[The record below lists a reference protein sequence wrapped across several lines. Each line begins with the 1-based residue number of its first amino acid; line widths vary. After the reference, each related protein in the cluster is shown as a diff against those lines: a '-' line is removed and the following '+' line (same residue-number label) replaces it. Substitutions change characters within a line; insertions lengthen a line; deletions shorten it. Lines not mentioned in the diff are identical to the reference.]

1 MPPSCEPSPLASLLQ
16 KCASATTLEVAR
28 RLHALVLTTRATSPY
43 ANNNVVSG
51 YARCGALDSA
61 RQVFDRMPQ
70 RNVVSYNALISAYS
84 RVPGRASSAV
94 GLFARLGDEG
104 LSPNGLTFTSL
115 FQACSLLEDRF
126 TSSLLHGCAVKCGFA
141 DNICV
146 QTSILG
152 MYSSFGDLESAGSVF
167 RCVVDKDAVVWN
179 SMIFGSLKNNRI
191 RDALRMFSEMLASG
205 VSPTQFT
212 YSIVLN
218 ACAKLEHHAY
228 GRIIHGRAVIS
239 STTFDLPMENA
250 LLDMYLNCG
259 DISTAQSIFYRVRNP
274 DIVSWNSL
282 ISGYTENGHG
292 EVAIEIFIQL
302 RRLSFPKPDEYT
314 LAAAVSATE
323 TFLVNDCGKA
333 LHGQVIKAGFESSF
347 YVGTTLIS
355 MYFTNGENG
364 NAHNIFHSLPEKDVV
379 IWTEMITAH
388 SKLEDS
394 ETAIKYFYEMYKE
407 GHKAD
412 SFALSGALSACADL
426 TVLKQGEMIHS
437 LAVKTGYVV
446 DMAVSGSL
454 ADMYAK
460 TGNLPAAE
468 LIFSDVSNPDLKCY
482 NSMLGG
488 YGYHGLA
495 EKALEL
501 FDEILVAGILPDQVT
516 FLSALSACNHS
527 CLVNEGKIL
536 WNCLRDF
543 DLRPGPKHYS
553 CMVSLLS
560 RAGLLEEAE
569 EMISKSPFY
578 DDHLELWRT
587 LLSSSVNYQNLRMGI
602 RAAEHVLSL
611 DMEDMATHI
620 LLSNLYAAAGKWDV
634 VSETRRKIRGLVMD
648 KDPGLSWIEFQDT
661 INVFSSGDQ
670 LHPTISKIQS
680 ELNSLIG
687 NMKRLEVD
695 EFSSMICVI

>member
-1 MPPSCEPSPLASLLQ
+1 MPPLCEPSPFASLLQ
-16 KCASATTLEVAR
+16 KCASATALDTAR
-28 RLHALVLTTRATSPY
+28 RLHALVLTTRAVSPY
-43 ANNNVVSG
+43 VNNNLLSM
-51 YARCGALDSA
+51 YARCGSLDSA

-84 RVPGRASSAV
+84 RVPGRASSAL

-104 LSPNGLTFTSL
+104 LRPNGLTFTSL

-126 TSSLLHGCAVKCGFA
+126 ASFLLHGRVVKCGFA
-141 DNICV
+141 DNVCV

-152 MYSSFGDLESAGSVF
+152 MYSSFGDLKSAGNIF
-167 RCVVDKDAVVWN
+167 RCIVDKDAVVWN
-179 SMIFGSLKNNRI
+179 SMILGSLKNDRI
-191 RDALRMFSEMLASG
+191 GDALLVFREMLASG

-218 ACAKLEHHAY
+218 ACAKLEHHTY
-228 GRIIHGRAVIS
+228 GRIVHGRVIVS
-239 STTFDLPMENA
+239 GTTFDLPMENA

-259 DISTAQSIFYRVRNP
+259 DISTAQGIFDGVQNP

-292 EVAIEIFIQL
+292 EVAIEIFI
-302 RRLSFPKPDEYT
+302 RLMRLLFPKPDEYT
-314 LAAAVSATE
+314 IAAAISATG

-333 LHGQVIKAGFESSF
+333 LHGQVIKAGFESSI

-364 NAHNIFHSLPEKDVV
+364 YAHNVFHSLPVKDVV

-388 SKLEDS
+388 SKLEDA
-394 ETAIKYFYEMYKE
+394 ETAMKFFYEMYKE
-407 GHKAD
+407 GHKTD

-426 TVLKQGEMIHS
+426 AVLKQGEMIHS
-437 LAVKTGYVV
+437 LAVKMGYDV
-446 DMAVSGSL
+446 DMAVCGSL
-454 ADMYAK
+454 VDMYAK
-460 TGNLPAAE
+460 TGNLQAAD

-501 FDEILVAGILPDQVT
+501 FDEILVAGLLPDQVT

-527 CLVNEGKIL
+527 SLVKEGKNL
-536 WNCLRDF
+536 WNCMRNF
-543 DLRPGPKHYS
+543 NLRPGPKHYS

-569 EMISKSPFY
+569 EMINKSPFY

-611 DMEDMATHI
+611 DVEDTATHI

-634 VSETRRKIRGLVMD
+634 VAETRRKIRGLSMD
-648 KDPGLSWIEFQDT
+648 KDPGLSWIESQDT
-661 INVFSSGDQ
+661 INAFSSGDQ

-695 EFSSMICVI
+695 EFDSIICGI

>member
-1 MPPSCEPSPLASLLQ
+1 MPPLCEPLLQ
-16 KCASATTLEVAR
+16 KCASAATLEVAR
-28 RLHALVLTTRATSPY
+28 RLHALVLTTHAVSPY
-43 ANNNVVSG
+43 VNNNLLSM
-51 YARCGALDSA
+51 YARCGSLDRA
-61 RQVFDRMPQ
+61 REVFDRMPQ

-84 RVPGRASSAV
+84 RVPGRALSAV

-104 LSPNGLTFTSL
+104 LRPNGLTFTSL

-126 TSSLLHGCAVKCGFA
+126 TSSLLHSHVVKCGFA

-146 QTSILG
+146 QTAILG
-152 MYSSFGDLESAGSVF
+152 VCSSCGDLESAGNVF
-167 RCVVDKDAVVWN
+167 RCIADKDAVAWN
-179 SMIFGSLKNNRI
+179 SMIFGSLKNDRI
-191 RDALRMFSEMLASG
+191 RDGLRIFREMLASG

-218 ACAKLEHHAY
+218 ACAKLEHHTY
-228 GRIIHGRAVIS
+228 GRIIHGRAVVSGI
-239 STTFDLPMENA
+239 TFDLPMENA

-259 DISTAQSIFYRVRNP
+259 DISSAQTIFDRVQNP

-302 RRLSFPKPDEYT
+302 RRHSFPKLDEYT
-314 LAAAVSATE
+314 LAAAVSATG

-364 NAHNIFHSLPEKDVV
+364 YAHNVFHSLPEKDVV

-388 SKLEDS
+388 SKMADS
-394 ETAIKYFYEMYKE
+394 ETAIKYFYEMYEE
-407 GHKAD
+407 GHKTD

-437 LAVKTGYVV
+437 LAVKSGSDV
-446 DMAVSGSL
+446 DMAVCGGL
-454 ADMYAK
+454 VDMYAK
-460 TGNLPAAE
+460 NGNLKASE
-468 LIFSDVSNPDLKCY
+468 LIYSDVSNPDLKCY
-482 NSMLGG
+482 NSMLRG

-495 EKALEL
+495 EKALGL
-501 FDEILVAGILPDQVT
+501 FDEILMSGLLPDQVT

-536 WNCLRDF
+536 WNCMRNFNLS
-543 DLRPGPKHYS
+543 PGSKHYS

-569 EMISKSPFY
+569 EMINKSPFY

-587 LLSSSVNYQNLRMGI
+587 LLSSSVNYQNFRMGI

-611 DMEDMATHI
+611 DMEDIATHI

-634 VSETRRKIRGLVMD
+634 VAETRRKMRGLMMD
-648 KDPGLSWIEFQDT
+648 KDPGLSWIESQDT
-661 INVFSSGDQ
+661 MNVFSSGDQ
-670 LHPTISKIQS
+670 LHPTISKIRS

-687 NMKRLEVD
+687 NMKRSEAD
-695 EFSSMICVI
+695 EFNSIICGI

>member
-1 MPPSCEPSPLASLLQ
+1 MPPSCEPSSLASLIQ
-16 KCASATTLEVAR
+16 KCASVTTLEVVR
-28 RLHALVLTTRATSPY
+28 RLHALALTTHAISPY
-43 ANNNVVSG
+43 VSNNLLSM
-51 YARCGALDSA
+51 YARCGSLDSA
-61 RQVFDRMPQ
+61 RQLFDRMPE
-70 RNVVSYNALISAYS
+70 RNIVSYNALISASS
-84 RVPGRASSAV
+84 RVPSQASSAV
-94 GLFARLGDEG
+94 GLFAQLGDEG
-104 LSPNGLTFTSL
+104 LRPNGLTFTSL

-126 TSSLLHGCAVKCGFA
+126 MSSLLHGRAIKCGFA

-152 MYSSFGDLESAGSVF
+152 MFSSCGDLESAGNVF
-167 RCVVDKDAVVWN
+167 RCIVDKDAVAWN

-191 RDALRMFSEMLASG
+191 SDALHLFSEMLASDI
-205 VSPTQFT
+205 SPTQFT
-212 YSIVLN
+212 YSIVMN
-218 ACAKLEHHAY
+218 ACAKWEHYAY
-228 GRIIHGRAVIS
+228 GQIIHGRAVVS
-239 STTFDLPMENA
+239 GTTFDLPMENA
-250 LLDMYLNCG
+250 LLDMYLNCS
-259 DISTAQSIFYRVRNP
+259 DISTARSIFDRMQNP

-292 EVAIEIFIQL
+292 QVAIEIFIYL
-302 RRLSFPKPDEYT
+302 WRLSFPKPDEYT
-314 LAAAVSATE
+314 LAAAISASG

-333 LHGQVIKAGFESSF
+333 LHGQVIKAGFQSSF

-364 NAHNIFHSLPEKDVV
+364 NAHNVFRSLPEKDVV

-388 SKLEDS
+388 SKLADS
-394 ETAIKYFYEMYKE
+394 ETAMKYFYEMYEE
-407 GHKAD
+407 GHKTD

-437 LAVKTGYVV
+437 LAVKTGYDV
-446 DMAVSGSL
+446 DMAVCGSL
-454 ADMYAK
+454 VDMYAK
-460 TGNLPAAE
+460 NGNLQAAE

-501 FDEILVAGILPDQVT
+501 FDDILVASLLPDQVT

-536 WNCLRDF
+536 WDCMRNF
-543 DLRPGPKHYS
+543 NLRPGPKHYS

-569 EMISKSPFY
+569 EMINKSPYY

-587 LLSSSVNYQNLRMGI
+587 LLSSSVNYQNLHMGI

-611 DMEDMATHI
+611 DMEDIATHI

-634 VSETRRKIRGLVMD
+634 VAETRQKIRGLVMD
-648 KDPGLSWIEFQDT
+648 KDPGLSWIESQDT
-661 INVFSSGDQ
+661 ITEFSSGDQ

-687 NMKRLEVD
+687 NMKRSEFDEVN
-695 EFSSMICVI
+695 SITCGI

>member
-1 MPPSCEPSPLASLLQ
+1 MPPSCEPSSLASLIQ
-16 KCASATTLEVAR
+16 KCASVTTLEIAR
-28 RLHALVLTTRATSPY
+28 RLHAVALTTHAISPY
-43 ANNNVVSG
+43 VNNNLLSM
-51 YARCGALDSA
+51 YARCGSLDNA
-61 RQVFDRMPQ
+61 RQLFDRMPY
-70 RNVVSYNALISAYS
+70 RNIVSYNALISAYS
-84 RVPGRASSAV
+84 RVPSQASSAV
-94 GLFARLGDEG
+94 GLFAQLGDEG
-104 LSPNGLTFTSL
+104 LRPNGLTFTSL

-126 TSSLLHGCAVKCGFA
+126 MSSLLHGRAMKSGFA

-152 MYSSFGDLESAGSVF
+152 MFSSCGDLESAGNVF
-167 RCVVDKDAVVWN
+167 WCIVDKDAVAWN
-179 SMIFGSLKNNRI
+179 SMIFGSLKNDRI
-191 RDALRMFSEMLASG
+191 SDALHLFSEMLASDI
-205 VSPTQFT
+205 SPTQFT
-212 YSIVLN
+212 YSIVMN
-218 ACAKLEHHAY
+218 ACAKLEHYTY

-239 STTFDLPMENA
+239 GTTFDLPMENA
-250 LLDMYLNCG
+250 LLDMYLNCS
-259 DISTAQSIFYRVRNP
+259 DISTAQSIFYRMQNP

-292 EVAIEIFIQL
+292 EVAIQIFIHL

-314 LAAAVSATE
+314 LAAAVSATG

-333 LHGQVIKAGFESSF
+333 LHGQVIKVGFESSF

-364 NAHNIFHSLPEKDVV
+364 YAHNVFHSLPEKDVV

-388 SKLEDS
+388 SKLADS
-394 ETAIKYFYEMYKE
+394 ETAIKYFYEMYEE
-407 GHKAD
+407 GHKTD

-437 LAVKTGYVV
+437 LAVKTGYDV
-446 DMAVSGSL
+446 DMAVCGSL
-454 ADMYAK
+454 VDMYAK
-460 TGNLPAAE
+460 NGNLQAAE
-468 LIFSDVSNPDLKCY
+468 LIFSVVSNPDLRCY

-495 EKALEL
+495 EKALER
-501 FDEILVAGILPDQVT
+501 FDDILVAGLLPDQVT

-536 WNCLRDF
+536 WNCMRNF
-543 DLRPGPKHYS
+543 NLRPGPKHYS

-569 EMISKSPFY
+569 EMINKSPYY

-587 LLSSSVNYQNLRMGI
+587 LLSSSVNYQNLLMGI

-611 DMEDMATHI
+611 DMEDIATHI

-634 VSETRRKIRGLVMD
+634 VAETRRKIRGLVMD
-648 KDPGLSWIEFQDT
+648 KDPGLSWIESRDT

-687 NMKRLEVD
+687 NMKRSEVD
-695 EFSSMICVI
+695 EVNSITCGI